1 MRTGAATLITVAL
14 LFSMLSCTKQEVSRR
29 DLVLE
34 TASSLEEIV
43 DSELAEGRKVFGKY
57 CSICHG
63 IEGRGDGF
71 NAYNLNPKP
80 RDFADSSYQARL
92 DSALIVETISS
103 GGAAMGL
110 SPLMPAWGRTLST
123 GDIKYACYYV
133 MYLSRVGAD

>member
-1 MRTGAATLITVAL
+1 MRTCVATLTTVAL
-14 LFSMLSCTKQEVSRR
+14 LFSMLSCSKQEVSRR

-110 SPLMPAWGRTLST
+110 SPLMPAWGRTLSV
-123 GDIKYACYYV
+123 GDIKNACY
-133 MYLSRVGAD
+133 